1 MRATRLKGQGGGEI
15 RLVLP
20 KGVLVILTTDEYVRA
35 LNRGKAVRR
44 AERQARHLAQHQ
56 ARRDA
61 ERLAWVTGARA
72 VWPQK

>member
-1 MRATRLKGQGGGEI
+1 MHATRLKRQGTGDV
-15 RLVLP
+15 RLLLP

-35 LNRGKAVRR
+35 LGRGKAVRR

-61 ERLAWVTGARA
+61 ETLAWITGDRA